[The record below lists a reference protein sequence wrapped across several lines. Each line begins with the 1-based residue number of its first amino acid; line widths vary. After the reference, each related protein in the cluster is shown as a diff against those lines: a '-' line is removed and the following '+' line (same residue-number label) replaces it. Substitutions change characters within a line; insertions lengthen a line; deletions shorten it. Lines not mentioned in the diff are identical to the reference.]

1 MGTPEL
7 PSHGVLRVRA
17 AEDLELD
24 GGTWKHT
31 GVQEGWLIAT
41 VTPPSVPMFQQ
52 VVEYLETKPVPR
64 GGNFRRADE
73 ARAAVAACLRWGSYF
88 AVLADS
94 ARPDALDIADEQVSH
109 IDDAEMARMNIEI
122 SAALA
127 WWLTLRGE
135 DDRRYWDLVHRTLE
149 YLPTG
154 PKSVQPLAYGDRL
167 LACTMPEMAA
177 HVRNS
182 WPPDRVDRDLGIA
195 ATYGVRVI
203 ANTITHVAWRNGPVE
218 NVHAGR
224 FQGYDLDR
232 RRVLPKAEKAII
244 RHAQGGF
251 STGLEAADYLKCNDA
266 WPPPAESAL
275 PFMHGLVGPSRW
287 SVTASS
293 RVVEIP
299 VRPADAARS

>member
-1 MGTPEL
+1 MGIPEL
-7 PSHGVLRVRA
+7 PSHGVLRVRVA
-17 AEDLELD
+17 NDLELD
-24 GGTWKHT
+24 GGTWVHT
-31 GVQEGWLIAT
+31 GEQEGWLIVT
-41 VTPPSVPMFQQ
+41 ITPPSVPMFQQ
-52 VVEYLETKPVPR
+52 GVAYLETKPVPW

-73 ARAAVAACLRWGSYF
+73 ARAAVAVCLRWGSYF
-88 AVLADS
+88 AVLADPR
-94 ARPDALDIADEQVSH
+94 RPDARDIADDQVSH

-135 DDRRYWDLVHRTLE
+135 DDRRYWELVHRALE

-167 LACTMPEMAA
+167 LACAMLEMAA

-182 WPPDRVDRDLGIA
+182 WPPDRLEQDLETAGKHGI
-195 ATYGVRVI
+195 RVI
-203 ANTITHVAWRNGPVE
+203 ANTITHISWRNGLVE

-232 RRVLPKAEKAII
+232 RRMLPKAEKAII

-251 STGLEAADYLKCNDA
+251 STGLKAADYLKYNDA
-266 WPPPAESAL
+266 WPPPAQRAL

-287 SVTASS
+287 SLTESS

>member
-1 MGTPEL
+1 
-7 PSHGVLRVRA
+7 
-17 AEDLELD
+17 
-24 GGTWKHT
+24 
-31 GVQEGWLIAT
+31 
-41 VTPPSVPMFQQ
+41 
-52 VVEYLETKPVPR
+52 
-64 GGNFRRADE
+64 
-73 ARAAVAACLRWGSYF
+73 
-88 AVLADS
+88 
-94 ARPDALDIADEQVSH
+94 
-109 IDDAEMARMNIEI
+109 
-122 SAALA
+122 
-127 WWLTLRGE
+127 
-135 DDRRYWDLVHRTLE
+135 
-149 YLPTG
+149 
-154 PKSVQPLAYGDRL
+154 
-167 LACTMPEMAA
+167 MPEMAA